1 MDIKVFARKF
11 IEAEDEAWKNRNFN
25 PLEALETPD
34 VAYHIPPVQES
45 KGWEAHK
52 QYIQI
57 ARQAVSDLHQEWEY
71 VTGDGNVFSLL
82 YKSRGLFTGEI
93 PGMPPPTGKE
103 VTSDYLFVFQL
114 ENGKIAEAWARG
126 SATGYDL

>member
-82 YKSRGLFTGEI
+82 YKARGLFTGEI

>member
-1 MDIKVFARKF
+1 MDIKEYAEKF
-11 IEAEDEAWKNRNFN
+11 IEAEYEAWRNGNFE
-25 PLEALETPD
+25 PLEALEAPD

-52 QYIQI
+52 QYIQGS
-57 ARQAVSDLHQEWEY
+57 RQAISDLYQDWEY
-71 VTGDGNVFSLL
+71 ITGDGNVFSLL
-82 YKSRGLFTGEI
+82 YKDRGLFTGEI

-103 VTSDYLFVFQL
+103 VTSEYLFVFHL

-126 SATGYDL
+126 SGTGYDL